1 MKSQEFFIC
10 NHCGN
15 IAVKTVDAGPS
26 LVCCG
31 EKMVKLEANT
41 EFNEKHTPQVTVE
54 GNTVKVVLGQI
65 AHPMTEKHYIQ
76 FIYLETQKGGQRVK
90 FNSDD
95 KAEATFALTEGDK
108 VVAAYAYCNLHGLW
122 ETIL

>member
-31 EKMVKLEANT
+31 EEMVKLEAHT
-41 EFNEKHTPQVTVE
+41 EFNEKHTPQVSVE
-54 GNTVKVVLGQI
+54 GNTVKVVLGKV
-65 AHPMTEKHYIQ
+65 AHPMMEKHYIQ
-76 FIYLETQKGGQRVK
+76 FIYLETEKGGQRVK
-90 FNSDD
+90 LTPND
-95 KAEATFALTEGDK
+95 KAEATFALVEGDK
-108 VVAAYAYCNLHGLW
+108 AVAAYAYCNLHGLW
-122 ETIL
+122 ETVL

>member
-31 EKMVKLEANT
+31 EEMVKLEAHT
-41 EFNEKHTPQVTVE
+41 EFNEKHTPQVTIE
-54 GNTVKVVLGQI
+54 GNTVKVVVGKV
-65 AHPMTEKHYIQ
+65 AHPMLEKHYIQ
-76 FIYLETQKGGQRVK
+76 FIYLESEKGGQRVK
-90 FNSDD
+90 LTPND

-108 VVAAYAYCNLHGLW
+108 AVAVYAYCNIHGLW
-122 ETIL
+122 ETVL